1 MSIPQ
6 HDAPVPPIARRL
18 ARGAALAPVWTNKLG
33 GMTLR
38 TDDERFIKIGPVH
51 LETSMADE
59 AERLAWAAPYLRV
72 PTVVEQGDDGETEW
86 LVTRAIAGLSAVHP
100 DWVARPET
108 AVRAIGE
115 GLRALHESLPVASC
129 PFDWTVPSR
138 VANAAQRGVVVPAV
152 LREGPPIEQL
162 VVCHGDAC
170 APNTLIGDDG
180 RWSGHVDMGQ
190 LGLGDRWGDIAVA
203 AMSTG
208 WNYGPGWD
216 GLLLEAYGV
225 EPDEERLAYY
235 RDLWNAT

>member
-1 MSIPQ
+1 MSIPLS
-6 HDAPVPPIARRL
+6 DAPIPPLVRRL
-18 ARGAALAPVWTNKLG
+18 ARGAVPTPVWTNKLG
-33 GMTLR
+33 GMTFA
-38 TDDERFIKIGPVH
+38 TDDGRYIKIGPVH
-51 LETSMADE
+51 LETSMSDE
-59 AERLAWAAPYLRV
+59 AERLAWAAPFLRV

-86 LVTRAIAGLSAVHP
+86 LVTRAIVGRSAVHP
-100 DWVARPET
+100 DWVARPEA

-115 GLRALHESLPVASC
+115 GLRAMHERLPAASC

-138 VANAAQRGVVVPAV
+138 IANAAARGVVVPDR
-152 LREGPPIEQL
+152 LREAPQIDEV

-180 RWSGHVDMGQ
+180 RWSGHVDLGQ
-190 LGLGDRWGDIAVA
+190 LGLGDRWADIAVA

-225 EPDEERLAYY
+225 GPDPERMAYY

>member
-1 MSIPQ
+1 MSIPPA
-6 HDAPVPPIARRL
+6 DAPVPPIVRRL
-18 ARGAALAPVWTNKLG
+18 ARDAALLPVWENKLG
-33 GMTLR
+33 GQTFR
-38 TDDERFIKIGPVH
+38 TDDDRFIKIGPVH

-59 AERLAWAAPYLRV
+59 AERMAWAAPYVRV
-72 PTVVEQGDDGETEW
+72 PTVIEQGDDGETEW
-86 LVTRAIAGLSAVHP
+86 LVTRALTGLSAVDP
-100 DWVARPET
+100 TWVARPET

-115 GLRALHESLPVASC
+115 GLHALHESLPAASC

-138 VANAAQRGVVVPAV
+138 VANAAARGVVVPDE
-152 LREGPPIEQL
+152 LREAPPIEQL

-180 RWSGHVDMGQ
+180 RWSGHVDLGQ

-225 EPDEERLAYY
+225 APDEERIAYY

>member
-1 MSIPQ
+1 MSIPLT
-6 HDAPVPPIARRL
+6 DAPVPPLVRRL
-18 ARGAALAPVWTNKLG
+18 ARGAQVRPIWENKLG
-33 GMTLR
+33 GMTFR
-38 TDDERFIKIGPVH
+38 TDDERFIKVGPVH

-59 AERLAWAAPYLRV
+59 AERMSWAAPFIRV

-86 LVTRAIAGLSAVHP
+86 LVTRSIAGLSAVHP
-100 DWVARPET
+100 QWIAQPER

-138 VANAAQRGVVVPAV
+138 IANAAARGVIVPDG
-152 LREGPPIEQL
+152 LRVAPPIDAL

-170 APNTLIGDDG
+170 APNTLIGENG

-216 GLLLEAYGV
+216 GLLLEAYGI